1 MYPKLSGGVL
11 FQGKDKG
18 NFIVLSYSYFLT
30 DHEKFMQREQ
40 LVAKLFLY
48 FKNREEIQK
57 KRKYKVK
64 IAFRKRNISS
74 EQKAC
79 RFFRSRLMDE
89 NREGH

>member
-57 KRKYKVK
+57 KKKIQGQNCIQKTKYFIRTKSLPVFS
-64 IAFRKRNISS
+64 IPSN
-74 EQKAC
+74 
-79 RFFRSRLMDE
+79 
-89 NREGH
+89 G